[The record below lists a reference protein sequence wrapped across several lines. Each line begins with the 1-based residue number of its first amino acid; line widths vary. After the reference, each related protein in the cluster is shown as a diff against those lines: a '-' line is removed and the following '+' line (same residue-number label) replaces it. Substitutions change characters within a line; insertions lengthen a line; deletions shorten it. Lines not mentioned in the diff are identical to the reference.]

1 MLKIISGGQTG
12 IDRMALE
19 VAKELGIRTGG
30 YIVNS
35 YKTEDGYDLSL
46 KEFGL
51 IEMETTSYS
60 ERTKKNIE
68 SASGSILFG
77 DINSLGSKLLIKY
90 STEFFYPFIIN
101 PTSEKIVD
109 YINNLKQLTKD
120 GSVIL
125 NIAGNRGSKIS
136 EENLNKYREI
146 LKWGLI
152 KSGKKISTND
162 NY

>member
-19 VAKELGIRTGG
+19 VAKELGIETGG
-30 YIVNS
+30 YAPKG
-35 YKTEDGYDLSL
+35 YLTENGSDLTL

-51 IEMETTSYS
+51 EENETSDYNY
-60 ERTKKNIE
+60 RTKYNIR

-77 DINSLGSKLLIKY
+77 NTESNGSKLLIRY
-90 STEFFYPFIIN
+90 CTVHFHPFIMN
-101 PTSEKIVD
+101 PTSEKIVNYVND
-109 YINNLKQLTKD
+109 LKQLTKD

-136 EENLNKYREI
+136 KENLNKYREI
-146 LKWGLI
+146 LKQSLI
-152 KSGKKISTND
+152 KIIE
-162 NY
+162 

>member
-19 VAKELGIRTGG
+19 VAKELGIKTGG
-30 YIVNS
+30 YIVNG
-35 YKTEDGYDLSL
+35 YRTEDGCDLSL

-51 IEMETTSYS
+51 IEMKTTNYPQ
-60 ERTKKNIE
+60 RTKKNIE

-77 DINSLGSKLLIKY
+77 NVNSLGSKLLIKY
-90 STEFFYPFIIN
+90 STEFFCPFIIN

-136 EENLNKYREI
+136 KEDLNKYREI
-146 LKWGLI
+146 LKHALI
-152 KSGKKISTND
+152 KIVNDKK
-162 NY
+162 

>member
-19 VAKELGIRTGG
+19 VAKELGIETGG
-30 YIVNS
+30 YTPKG
-35 YKTEDGYDLSL
+35 YLTENGLDLTL

-51 IEMETTSYS
+51 EEIETIDYIH
-60 ERTKKNIE
+60 RTKCNIR

-77 DINSLGSKLLIKY
+77 NIESNGSKLLIRY
-90 STEFFYPFIIN
+90 STVHFYPFIMN
-101 PTSEKIVD
+101 PTSERIVNYVND
-109 YINNLKQLTKD
+109 LKQLTKD

-136 EENLNKYREI
+136 KEDLNKYREI
-146 LKWGLI
+146 LKRALI
-152 KSGKKISTND
+152 EVIK
-162 NY
+162 

>member
-30 YIVNS
+30 YIVKG
-35 YKTEDGYDLSL
+35 YRTEDGCDFNL

-51 IEMETTSYS
+51 TEMENIDYPK
-60 ERTKKNIE
+60 RTKKNIE

-77 DINSLGSKLLIKY
+77 DKESLGSKLLIKY
-90 STEFFYPFIIN
+90 STEFFYPFIVN
-101 PTSEKIVD
+101 PTSEKIVN
-109 YINNLKQLTKD
+109 YINDLKQLTKD
-120 GSVIL
+120 DSVIL

-136 EENLNKYREI
+136 KEDLNKYREI
-146 LKWGLI
+146 LKQALI
-152 KSGKKISTND
+152 KIIE
-162 NY
+162 

>member
-19 VAKELGIRTGG
+19 VAKELGIKTGG
-30 YIVNS
+30 YAPKG
-35 YKTEDGYDLSL
+35 YLTENGSDLTL

-51 IEMETTSYS
+51 EETETSDYNY
-60 ERTKKNIE
+60 RTKCNIR

-77 DINSLGSKLLIKY
+77 NTESNGSKLLIKY
-90 STEFFYPFIIN
+90 CTAHFYPFIMN

-109 YINNLKQLTKD
+109 YINDLKQLIKD

-136 EENLNKYREI
+136 EKDLNKYREI
-146 LKWGLI
+146 LKQALI
-152 KSGKKISTND
+152 EIIK
-162 NY
+162 

>member
-30 YIVNS
+30 YIVKD
-35 YKTEDGYDLSL
+35 YKTEDGSDFSL

-51 IEMETTSYS
+51 IEMENTDYPK
-60 ERTKKNIE
+60 RTKKNIE

-77 DINSLGSKLLIKY
+77 DKTSLGSKLLIKY

-136 EENLNKYREI
+136 KEDLNKYREI
-146 LKWGLI
+146 LKQALI
-152 KSGKKISTND
+152 EIVND
-162 NY
+162 

>member
-19 VAKELGIRTGG
+19 IAKELGIRTGG
-30 YIVNS
+30 YIVKD
-35 YKTEDGYDLSL
+35 YKTEDGSDFSL

-51 IEMETTSYS
+51 IEMENTDYPK
-60 ERTKKNIE
+60 RTKKNIE

-77 DINSLGSKLLIKY
+77 DKTSLGSKLLIKY

-101 PTSEKIVD
+101 PTSEEIVD
-109 YINNLKQLTKD
+109 YINDLKQLTKD

-136 EENLNKYREI
+136 KEDLNKYREI
-146 LKWGLI
+146 LKQALI
-152 KSGKKISTND
+152 EIINND
-162 NY
+162 KR

>member
-19 VAKELGIRTGG
+19 VAKELGIETGG
-30 YIVNS
+30 YTVNG
-35 YKTEDGYDLSL
+35 YRTEDEYDISL

-51 IEMETTSYS
+51 IQMETTSYP

-68 SASGSILFG
+68 VASGSVLFG
-77 DINSLGSKLLIKY
+77 DQESLGSRLLIKY

-101 PTSEKIVD
+101 PTSEKIVN
-109 YINNLKQLTKD
+109 YINDLKQLTKD

-136 EENLNKYREI
+136 KEDLNKYRDI
-146 LKWGLI
+146 LKQALI
-152 KSGKKISTND
+152 EIINE
-162 NY
+162 